1 MGRGSVMWHPPAKQV
16 TEDEYTDGQCGRCRF
31 VYFTRED
38 CMPHRPTGVFDAG
51 TSGNIDAAKAA
62 CRRHA
67 VLQRA
72 ELADASPDA
81 AIMLASHAERI
92 AGQYGSGVFAGYIPI
107 HSELSPLALLK
118 NLVALGCDLALPIT
132 PEEGQPLQFHR
143 WEIDGLLNDGPY
155 GTKQPPACNDKCNPD
170 VILAPMLAFDGDGW
184 RLGYGGGFYDR
195 TVASLRGCGQRVKL
209 IGIAYE
215 EQKVNK
221 IPVGPFDMP
230 LDAVLSPTG
239 ISEFERSSKL

>member
-1 MGRGSVMWHPPAKQV
+1 MNTPTVNVVVAASFISPARIV
-16 TEDEYTDGQCGRCRF
+16 CRI
-31 VYFTRED
+31 D
-38 CMPHRPTGVFDAG
+38 LLVF
-51 TSGNIDAAKAA
+51 
-62 CRRHA
+62 
-67 VLQRA
+67 LML
-72 ELADASPDA
+72 EPA
-81 AIMLASHAERI
+81 AISMPRKRRAGGMRYYNVPNWPMRHQMRQLCLLVTRSVLLANM
-92 AGQYGSGVFAGYIPI
+92 GPVLPVTYQF
-107 HSELSPLALLK
+107 SELSPLALLK

-195 TVASLRGCGQRVKL
+195 TVSSLREFGQRVTL

-215 EQKVNK
+215 GQKVDK

-230 LDAVLSPTG
+230 LDAVLSPAG
-239 ISEFERSSKL
+239 LFEP